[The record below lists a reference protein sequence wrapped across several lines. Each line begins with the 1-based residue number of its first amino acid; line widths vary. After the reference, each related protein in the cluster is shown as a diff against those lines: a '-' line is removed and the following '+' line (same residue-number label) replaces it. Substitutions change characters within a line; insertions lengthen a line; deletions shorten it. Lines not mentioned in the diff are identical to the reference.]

1 MSPTKLPESQRRAV
15 LRTALWLAAVACGLF
30 AYTLWRGL

>member
-1 MSPTKLPESQRRAV
+1 MRTTKLHESQRRAV
-15 LRTALWLAAVACGLF
+15 LRTALWLAAVACALF